1 MKQIVASILLIA
13 FLSFQLS
20 ELIIYVS
27 FKINQDY
34 IAKNLCVEKDVE
46 GSTCK
51 GCCQLDKKL
60 NEQEKQKQD
69 IPLPSSNKS
78 EFNLYSQVFVT
89 KDFAVS
95 QTENYTS
102 FYQNNYHFLAEKSIF
117 HPPQNRL

>member
-1 MKQIVASILLIA
+1 MIWFGSINSYNLKKKTKVVSSLLTNLKQIVSIILLIA

-60 NEQEKQKQD
+60 NEQERKKHTE
-69 IPLPSSNKS
+69 IVNV
-78 EFNLYSQVFVT
+78 NILYILIISLLFP
-89 KDFAVS
+89 FS
-95 QTENYTS
+95 G
-102 FYQNNYHFLAEKSIF
+102 
-117 HPPQNRL
+117 